1 MQETLDLIYSD
12 TQINTYETMVPGS
25 DLCDIL
31 GLFFDLA
38 ESMEVKHTRQKD
50 ALEKYK
56 KAYNNK
62 VKREKREKEKG
73 VAEEDDPRF
82 KNLQEANTKLT
93 QENEERQKELEEVK
107 ENLEVLLI
115 DNDEKEAK
123 IKELI
128 TDLNIKSATIE
139 NLMQGLT
146 QATAESDQNTKKA
159 KELEMKAKTYSV
171 EKDLTERRLVAIKM
185 EKDLKEKEAA
195 NHLAEIETKAA
206 RVDELE
212 KQHVL
217 LEMDK
222 DRLKSENGRLIDQ
235 LRATGNPVNTEFLR
249 AQDRAATLFGGKR
262 DLNKYNNRQS

>member
-12 TQINTYETMVPGS
+12 SQINTYETMVPGS

-38 ESMEVKHTRQKD
+38 ESMEVKHSRQKD

-73 VAEEDDPRF
+73 AIEEDDPRF
-82 KNLQEANTKLT
+82 KTLREANTKLT
-93 QENEERQKELEEVK
+93 QESEEYQKELENQK

-128 TDLNIKSATIE
+128 TDLNIKTQTIE

-146 QATAESDQNTKKA
+146 QATEESDQINKKA
-159 KELEMKAKTYSV
+159 KDLEMQARTVQV
-171 EKDLTERRLVAIKM
+171 EKDITDKRLAAIKM
-185 EKDLKEKEAA
+185 EKDLKEKEAKT
-195 NHLAEIETKAA
+195 HLAEIETKAA

-222 DRLKSENGRLIDQ
+222 DRLKVENGRLIDQ
-235 LRATGNPVNTEFLR
+235 LRATGNKVNTEFLK
-249 AQDRAATLFGGKR
+249 A
-262 DLNKYNNRQS
+262 

>member
-12 TQINTYETMVPGS
+12 SQINTYETMVPGS

-38 ESMEVKHTRQKD
+38 ESMEVKHSRQKD

-73 VAEEDDPRF
+73 AIEEDDPRF
-82 KNLQEANTKLT
+82 KTLREANTKLT
-93 QENEERQKELEEVK
+93 QESEEYQKELENQK

-146 QATAESDQNTKKA
+146 QATAESDQNTKKKHENKA
-159 KELEMKAKTYSV
+159 RDVCRMLVFLYINMCLKGGPVIQKRQMASHNMKIITQQKECLGKQRSEIQSPPKATFY
-171 EKDLTERRLVAIKM
+171 TF
-185 EKDLKEKEAA
+185 
-195 NHLAEIETKAA
+195 
-206 RVDELE
+206 
-212 KQHVL
+212 Q
-217 LEMDK
+217 
-222 DRLKSENGRLIDQ
+222 
-235 LRATGNPVNTEFLR
+235 FL
-249 AQDRAATLFGGKR
+249 
-262 DLNKYNNRQS
+262 S

>member
-1 MQETLDLIYSD
+1 
-12 TQINTYETMVPGS
+12 MVPGS

-38 ESMEVKHTRQKD
+38 ESMEVKHSRQKD

-73 VAEEDDPRF
+73 AIEEDDPRF
-82 KNLQEANTKLT
+82 KTLREANTKLT
-93 QENEERQKELEEVK
+93 QESEEYQKELENQK

-128 TDLNIKSATIE
+128 TDLNIKTQTIE

-146 QATAESDQNTKKA
+146 QATEESDQINKKA
-159 KELEMKAKTYSV
+159 KDLEMQ
-171 EKDLTERRLVAIKM
+171 
-185 EKDLKEKEAA
+185 
-195 NHLAEIETKAA
+195 A
-206 RVDELE
+206 RTV
-212 KQHVL
+212 
-217 LEMDK
+217 
-222 DRLKSENGRLIDQ
+222 
-235 LRATGNPVNTEFLR
+235 
-249 AQDRAATLFGGKR
+249 
-262 DLNKYNNRQS
+262 